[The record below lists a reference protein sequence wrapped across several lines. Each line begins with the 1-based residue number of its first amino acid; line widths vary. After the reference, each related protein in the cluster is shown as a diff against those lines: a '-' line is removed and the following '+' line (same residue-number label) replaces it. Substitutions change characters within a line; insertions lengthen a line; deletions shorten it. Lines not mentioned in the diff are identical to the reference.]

1 MSPPVPIYMAFNMY
15 HVENP
20 DEIVNGAK
28 PNLTE
33 IGPFVYRETRE
44 KKNVNESSDGCSV
57 KVAQFKMYEFDQEK
71 TNELCPNCGDART
84 RKLTLINA
92 AYVGILQFIREGFS
106 KSFYANYPLMI
117 FIMEY

>member
-20 DEIVNGAK
+20 DDVVNGAR

-44 KKNVNESSDGCSV
+44 KKNISESPDGCSI
-57 KVAQFKMYEFDQEK
+57 KAAQYKAYEFDLDK
-71 TNELCPNCGDART
+71 TNELCGDVCGDART
-84 RKLTLINA
+84 RELTLINA
-92 AYVGILQFIREGFS
+92 AYVGILQFIREGFC
-106 KSFYANYPLMI
+106 KL
-117 FIMEY
+117 